1 MTACQR
7 IQNIS
12 KEIEVSKKKKK
23 KSQMEILE
31 LKIITERKRGISG
44 EAQW

>member
-12 KEIEVSKKKKK
+12 KEIEVSKKKK